1 VKIKSNSTI
10 GHDRTMESNLLAA
23 AAAAAAVVVSNRISP
38 FLNILGSRTFDI
50 YLV

>member
-1 VKIKSNSTI
+1 MKIKSNSTI
-10 GHDRTMESNLLAA
+10 GHDRTMESNLL